1 MSEQAAKDFV
11 ERVRSDAA
19 FREKIMAEP
28 DAGGRLSL
36 VNAEGYDCSAEEIEG
51 LATEPTPAELDDVVA
66 GWCFDICWTDAAS
79 SCPRHFR

>member
-1 MSEQAAKDFV
+1 MWEQAAKDFV

-19 FREKIMAEP
+19 FREKTMAEP
-28 DAGGRLSL
+28 
-36 VNAEGYDCSAEEIEG
+36 
-51 LATEPTPAELDDVVA
+51 DDVVA